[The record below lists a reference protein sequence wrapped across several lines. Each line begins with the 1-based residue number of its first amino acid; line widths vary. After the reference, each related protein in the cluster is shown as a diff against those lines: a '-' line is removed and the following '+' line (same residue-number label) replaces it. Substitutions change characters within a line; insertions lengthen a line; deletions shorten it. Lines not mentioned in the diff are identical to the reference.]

1 MFIML
6 KGVLYSLTQKI
17 QIKDFS
23 TTIAPT
29 HMKLAQLTNQ
39 LISVSEKQ
47 EILTE
52 ILIMLIYAQIVAAQL
67 IKKKCNNLKVD
78 LSKSLKFE

>member
-1 MFIML
+1 
-6 KGVLYSLTQKI
+6 
-17 QIKDFS
+17 
-23 TTIAPT
+23 
-29 HMKLAQLTNQ
+29 MKLAQLTNQ

-78 LSKSLKFE
+78 LSNSLKFE